1 MVTAH
6 LRKGWGETDMLSNT
20 ATATSRQCSRRITP
34 RKYNENMA
42 TFAKAR
48 DKLLVAY
55 NEGTIDDEEFIL
67 LWEQNV

>member
-20 ATATSRQCSRRITP
+20 ATGTSHQCSKRITT
-34 RKYNENMA
+34 RKCNENMA
-42 TFAKAR
+42 TFAKVR

-55 NEGTIDDEEFIL
+55 DEGTIDDEEFIL
-67 LWEQNV
+67 L